1 MLDKLSILQF
11 TMKHDEALYL
21 LRRLITHSQDSIYFP
36 ALWMFF

>member
-21 LRRLITHSQDSIYFP
+21 LRRLIKSQDSIYFP